1 MMSLRSLYTIS
12 VEHNGGT
19 GTLASDFKLFYLK
32 NPKEKPFLES
42 IKEYHRFYFLSEG
55 HDLLYF
61 HNHKFPLTFGQVLLI
76 PPEAKLDL
84 SEESASGHTGFLLC
98 IRSEY
103 LFSLEK
109 KRDIFRCL
117 RNNLLLTKP
126 YVLTPRFS
134 DFRVMENRL
143 LSIFSEQQEER
154 HGWLERIELFVREIY
169 LLINRIVT
177 ESLTPYQP
185 KKEAGTIRDICSYVD
200 EHLAEDLTLASLAE
214 RFFVSESYIA
224 HSFQKSTGLSFHRY
238 LLRQRVELVKEA
250 LLRGEDIS
258 NKHAAYGFRY
268 YSGLYRAFKNEVG
281 MSPAEFR
288 KTHVIDWSI

>member
-1 MMSLRSLYTIS
+1 MP
-12 VEHNGGT
+12 
-19 GTLASDFKLFYLK
+19 SDFKLFYLN
-32 NPKEKPFLES
+32 NPKEKPVLHS
-42 IKEYHRFYFLSEG
+42 KQDYHRFYFLSEG
-55 HDLLYF
+55 HDELSF
-61 HNHKFPLTFGQVLLI
+61 HDHKIPLSFGQVVLI
-76 PPEAKLDL
+76 PPEAEL
-84 SEESASGHTGFLLC
+84 SLTTESQSGHTGFLLC

-103 LFSLEK
+103 LYGLEN
-109 KRDIFRCL
+109 KRQVFRCL
-117 RNNLLLTKP
+117 RTNLLLTEP

-134 DFRVMENRL
+134 DFRTMENRL

-154 HGWLERIELFVREIY
+154 YGWLERVELFVREIY
-169 LLINRIVT
+169 LLINRIFMENVA
-177 ESLTPYQP
+177 PYEP
-185 KKEAGTIRDICSYVD
+185 KKEAGTIRDICAYVD
-200 EHLAEDLTLASLAE
+200 EHLAEDLTLSSLAE

-224 HSFQKSTGLSFHRY
+224 HSFQKSTGLPFHRY

-288 KTHVIDWSI
+288 KTHAIGWSV